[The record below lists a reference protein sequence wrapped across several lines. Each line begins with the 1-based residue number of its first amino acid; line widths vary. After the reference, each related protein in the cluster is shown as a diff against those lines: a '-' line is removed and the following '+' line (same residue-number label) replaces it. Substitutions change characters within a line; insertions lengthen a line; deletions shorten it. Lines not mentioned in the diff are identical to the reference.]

1 MLLWHGYL
9 IVLITSR
16 PRLILEMRT
25 SGSCLLKFF
34 ENFITLVVLVIFI
47 FIFEFSASLT
57 SIPSQEEM

>member
-1 MLLWHGYL
+1 
-9 IVLITSR
+9 
-16 PRLILEMRT
+16 
-25 SGSCLLKFF
+25 LKFF